1 MIDPGNERL
10 GAMLELYKAKV
21 RKEGPAGLTLVLLG
35 TVTVLIVSA
44 LVLFYAT
51 RGKSSRLGRD
61 GGGGG
66 GVGGVGEGLKRRR

>member
-21 RKEGPAGLTLVLLG
+21 RKEGPAGLTLLIVG
-35 TVTVLIVSA
+35 TVTVVIVSA
-44 LVLFYAT
+44 LVLLYVT
-51 RGKSSRLGRD
+51 RGKTSQIGQ

-66 GVGGVGEGLKRRR
+66 GGLKRRR